1 MYCTSKDMIDR
12 FGKQELIELTDRD
25 GSAGDIVEEVLNQAV
40 DDASATIDGY
50 LGGRYSLPLHIVP
63 RVLARTA
70 CDLARYYLNDDVL
83 GDEHQVAKR
92 YKDGISYL
100 EKVGRGILQ
109 LGLDSNNA
117 RAESNNNTATITSAG
132 SVFGRGRAKGFI

>member
-1 MYCTSKDMIDR
+1 MYCTRDDMKGR
-12 FGKQELIELTDRD
+12 FGEQELIALTDRD
-25 GSAGDIVEEVLNQAV
+25 GSAGAVVDSVLNQAI
-40 DDASATIDGY
+40 DDACATIDGY

-92 YKDGISYL
+92 YKDAISYL
-100 EKVGRGILQ
+100 EKVGRGVLQ
-109 LGLDSNNA
+109 LGVDSNNA
-117 RAESNNNTATITSAG
+117 RPESNNTATITSAG
-132 SVFGRGRAKGFI
+132 SVFGRDRAKGFI